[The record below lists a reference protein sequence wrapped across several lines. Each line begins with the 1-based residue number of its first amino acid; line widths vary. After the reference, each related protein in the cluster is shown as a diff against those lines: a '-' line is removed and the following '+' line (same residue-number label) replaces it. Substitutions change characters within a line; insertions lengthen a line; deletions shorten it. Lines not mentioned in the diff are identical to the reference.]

1 MACAGIL
8 ALELLSA
15 ALHEP
20 LNSPHSPERFI
31 RLKSARTTQRL
42 PTPDICLHLIC
53 LPDTMA
59 TLTTRKQNCVRQV
72 KRPRQAVCLI
82 RH

>member
-31 RLKSARTTQRL
+31 RLKSARTTQPHKDGTESSLRQQVL
-42 PTPDICLHLIC
+42 CASLGTRAGYPMSPSNKFK
-53 LPDTMA
+53 
-59 TLTTRKQNCVRQV
+59 LT
-72 KRPRQAVCLI
+72 I
-82 RH
+82 